1 MPGLLEISFRFLL
14 ESSLGCG
21 LTIDCDQGFFCDNH
35 ACMPGTTNSPMKSIS
50 LSHFNYAYFVGCDS
64 ADQCPAGY
72 SCDETSHTCI
82 LPPCEDNSYCELGPC
97 DTQYGFNYTTC
108 SFCLYGECQPGCQ
121 SDQSCP
127 SGYVC
132 DEDSHKCEA
141 VSGKGL
147 LGSINFRTSV
157 PCSICSPE
165 GVSAQLLGEKN
176 ALFPDGFPCNTSVL
190 DHADTFDYG
199 GSFGSWTSF
208 DGTLNGSYSQE
219 EVSMMGSCYE
229 VISEIV
235 CTVAIRSLT
244 HKNFRHPSTIN

>member
-1 MPGLLEISFRFLL
+1 M
-14 ESSLGCG
+14 C
-21 LTIDCDQGFFCDNH
+21 CN
-35 ACMPGTTNSPMKSIS
+35 TN
-50 LSHFNYAYFVGCDS
+50 
-64 ADQCPAGY
+64 
-72 SCDETSHTCI
+72 HTCAEI
-82 LPPCEDNSYCELGPC
+82 PVTTCHNNSGCNWGPC
-97 DTQYGFNYTTC
+97 NTQSFPYTTC
-108 SFCLYGECQPGCQ
+108 SFCLDGKCQPGCQ
-121 SDQSCP
+121 SDHSCP

-132 DEDSHKCEA
+132 DEDSHECEA

-229 VISEIV
+229 VSSEIRL
-235 CTVAIRSLT
+235 TVAIRSMT
-244 HKNFRHPSTIN
+244 HKTFRHP

>member
-1 MPGLLEISFRFLL
+1 MLQSCLYARFIGNLFLVFTWIISRLRVNHWLRSGILLWQSCLYARYEYF
-14 ESSLGCG
+14 SL
-21 LTIDCDQGFFCDNH
+21 
-35 ACMPGTTNSPMKSIS
+35 KSIS
-50 LSHFNYAYFVGCDS
+50 LSHFNYAYFVGCNS

-72 SCDETSHTCI
+72 YCDETSHTCL

-132 DEDSHKCEA
+132 DEDSHECEA

-157 PCSICSPE
+157 PCSICNPE
-165 GVSAQLLGEKN
+165 GVSAQLLAEKN
-176 ALFPDGFPCNTSVL
+176 ALFPDGFPCNTSLL

-229 VISEIV
+229 VS
-235 CTVAIRSLT
+235 S
-244 HKNFRHPSTIN
+244 